1 MEYMQL
7 IAGGRD
13 FSDTARMVR
22 HIEKLIQM
30 RGRNVTIIEG
40 DAKGADRIAGN
51 VARQHGLKVE
61 VFPADWDNI
70 GRSAGFVRN
79 QSMAERLKGHID
91 NGGLGSVVLFPG
103 GRGTDHMRNTARRLG
118 LMVFSPGM

>member
-13 FSDTARMVR
+13 FSDTDRMIR
-22 HIEKLIQM
+22 HIVRLVEL
-30 RGRNVTIIEG
+30 RGPNVTIIEG

-70 GRSAGFVRN
+70 GKSAGFVRN
-79 QSMAERLKGHID
+79 QSMAERLKGHVE
-91 NGGLGSVVLFPG
+91 NGGSGSVVLFPG
-103 GRGTDHMRNTARRLG
+103 GRGTDHMRSTARRLG
-118 LMVFSPGM
+118 LKVFAPGA